1 MTENVDVAA
10 VINKAF
16 NERGFHICCKLG
28 EGAYGEVVKAKCQK
42 DDKFYAIKIV
52 PLPVQGN
59 TKYHKRE
66 LELLTKLELSGRNV
80 IKYFASW
87 IVPAGGIRQLCIQ
100 MELCSVRLG
109 TFIYENDMGGPEI
122 IKADGPPRFYQKVFP
137 QILNGLDAIHSIGWV
152 HRDLHPGN
160 ILIANPHPQHI
171 NDILVKIA
179 DFGLARYIQTEFEM
193 SPQLSVVS
201 TLEKVSPGVGHEL
214 FRAPELSNE
223 KYDSKVDIYSSGVIL
238 YVLNYYIPNKNHV
251 RNEILAFRQEQR
263 GFERLHHQ
271 DERLFNLIAWL
282 LQKEPNQR
290 PTAAEAFA
298 YMQRDNHTDENPT
311 ELPTKKFMV
320 KKRGHDTYYRCSSN
334 DTLSSIKKAIE
345 EHPRIRIKADLQD
358 LQQKNTIGNEE
369 VLVGITSDQDVQE
382 MFKSAE
388 DQRKRVVIIVSKTD
402 GGMEL

>member
-66 LELLTKLELSGRNV
+66 LELLTKLELSERNV

-87 IVPAGGIRQLCIQ
+87 IVPAGGIQRLCIQ
-100 MELCSVRLG
+100 MEFCSVSLG
-109 TFIYENDMGGPEI
+109 AFIYENDMGGPEI
-122 IKADGPPRFYQKVFP
+122 IKANGPPRFYQKVFP

-152 HRDLHPGN
+152 HRDLHLGN
-160 ILIANPHPQHI
+160 ILIANPNPQHI

-238 YVLNYYIPNKNHV
+238 YVLNYHIPNKNHV
-251 RNEILAFRQEQR
+251 RNEILAFRQGQR
-263 GFERLHHQ
+263 ELKLLHHQ
-271 DERLFNLIAWL
+271 DERLFNLIKWL
-282 LQKEPNQR
+282 LQNEPNQR
-290 PTAAEAFA
+290 PTAAEALA
-298 YMQRDNHTDENPT
+298 YMQPENENPT
-311 ELPTKKFMV
+311 ELPMKKFMV
-320 KKRGHDTYYRCSSN
+320 KKRGDDTYYRCSSN
-334 DTLSSIKKAIE
+334 DTLSSLKKAIE
-345 EHPRIRIKADLQD
+345 EHPSIGIKANLQD
-358 LQQKNTIGNEE
+358 LRQESTDGSKE
-369 VLVGITSDQDVQE
+369 VLSGITSDYDVRE

-388 DQRKRVVIIVSKTD
+388 KKGNRVYIIASETD
-402 GGMEL
+402 GGKEL